1 MRKVIG
7 IIIAL
12 LMIFS
17 LVACSG
23 GGDKTAPAQSS
34 SQSENVAQSVV
45 PEVKTEG
52 AAAETEKNKTE
63 ETASS
68 EPEVEEEVKEEQP
81 SNNDL
86 GGYGGPGNELVGYG
100 GPGNELVGYGGPGE
114 FTAESGAEAACSL
127 RFADEETIYQN
138 EIKRICTTDGVDGEV
153 KVYSC
158 PVGTKIVAE
167 IYGDNVVIE
176 SCINKHIED
185 IYYNAGDVRRL
196 SGDDEWSDD
205 NHQFNSGEQYQI
217 TLNEAGLWLFT
228 IVDGDYNL
236 SHAFY
241 EVNE

>member
-1 MRKVIG
+1 MRKVMG

-34 SQSENVAQSVV
+34 SQSENVAQSAV
-45 PEVKTEG
+45 PEVKTES
-52 AAAETEKNKTE
+52 ATAETEKNKTE

-100 GPGNELVGYGGPGE
+100 GPGV
-114 FTAESGAEAACSL
+114 FTAESGADAACSL

-176 SCINKHIED
+176 SCINKHIKD

-241 EVNE
+241 EVKE

>member
-1 MRKVIG
+1 MRKVMG

-34 SQSENVAQSVV
+34 SQSENVAQSAV
-45 PEVKTEG
+45 PEVKTES
-52 AAAETEKNKTE
+52 ATAETEKNKTE

-100 GPGNELVGYGGPGE
+100 GPGV
-114 FTAESGAEAACSL
+114 FTAESGADAACSL

-176 SCINKHIED
+176 SCINKHIKD

-205 NHQFNSGEQYQI
+205 SHLFNSGEQYQI
-217 TLNEAGLWLFT
+217 TLNEAGLWSFT

-241 EVNE
+241 EVKE

>member
-23 GGDKTAPAQSS
+23 GGDKAAPAQSS
-34 SQSENVAQSVV
+34 SQSENMTQSAA
-45 PEVKTEG
+45 PEAKTES
-52 AAAETEKNKTE
+52 ASAETEKKKTE

-100 GPGNELVGYGGPGE
+100 GPGV
-114 FTAESGAEAACSL
+114 FTAESGADAACSL

-176 SCINKHIED
+176 SCINKHIKD

-205 NHQFNSGEQYQI
+205 SHLFNSGEQYQI

-241 EVNE
+241 EVKE